1 MPSSCF
7 SGAAKAAPTSANVSG
22 IIVRLRSFITVP
34 PWMSDTATLQEF
46 PAERDTFR
54 NTSQMPWTAYNAPM
68 ASWKYD
74 VIIGGAGPA
83 GITAA
88 IALAKAQIPVL
99 VIEAG
104 VFPGAE
110 NWSGA
115 VYFTENLAQ
124 PDVLG
129 EQAVRDSR

>member
-1 MPSSCF
+1 
-7 SGAAKAAPTSANVSG
+7 
-22 IIVRLRSFITVP
+22 
-34 PWMSDTATLQEF
+34 MSDTAILQEF
-46 PAERDTFR
+46 PATRDIFRKTF
-54 NTSQMPWTAYNAPM
+54 QMPRTAYNALM

-74 VIIGGAGPA
+74 VIIVGAGPA

-115 VYFTENLAQ
+115 DYFAENLAQ
-124 PDVLG
+124 PDARSEERRVG
-129 EQAVRDSR
+129 KECR

>member
-1 MPSSCF
+1 
-7 SGAAKAAPTSANVSG
+7 
-22 IIVRLRSFITVP
+22 
-34 PWMSDTATLQEF
+34 MSDTEKLAKVPATGFQI
-46 PAERDTFR
+46 
-54 NTSQMPWTAYNAPM
+54 APQCLYSIVTM
-68 ASWKYD
+68 ASIKYD
-74 VIIGGAGPA
+74 VVIVGAGPA

-88 IALAKAQIPVL
+88 IALAKANIPVL
-99 VIEAG
+99 VIEGG

-129 EQAVRDSR
+129 EKAVGESAYERPVTKRGAYIYNGHSMVGLSYRNPS